1 MCIRDRVQLFHIIV
15 IYRIHAAKLIFSAY
29 TRTFTPPDLSI
40 CQIVNISRTRLRHS
54 GTKEG
59 TDGNTRFSHGREEA
73 GVSAFAFL
81 GLLSD
86 HRDIPSYAQV
96 KGSRQRNRVFPWHH
110 ASPFLSSESHQS
122 VSNRVSCTRLYVAF
136 TPSVHRHAQFSEKSC
151 GEKKCFFSQMKNE
164 STEIDS

>member
-1 MCIRDRVQLFHIIV
+1 M
-15 IYRIHAAKLIFSAY
+15 
-29 TRTFTPPDLSI
+29 TRTFQEKPREPRRRCAFACSPSTATLCMPAAPLVPKRTVSWPRGPALPYNSHLSHPCRKINIFRVYPHIYSPDLSI
-40 CQIVNISRTRLRHS
+40 CQIVNIPRTRLRHS

-96 KGSRQRNRVFPWHH
+96 KGSRQRNRVFP
-110 ASPFLSSESHQS
+110 
-122 VSNRVSCTRLYVAF
+122 
-136 TPSVHRHAQFSEKSC
+136 
-151 GEKKCFFSQMKNE
+151 
-164 STEIDS
+164 

>member
-1 MCIRDRVQLFHIIV
+1 MSPEHHTPRPFALPHKIILLFQYPPLPLFQKKPFHSRKVQLFHIIV

-40 CQIVNISRTRLRHS
+40 YQIVNISRTRLRHS

-96 KGSRQRNRVFPWHH
+96 KGSRQRNRVFP
-110 ASPFLSSESHQS
+110 
-122 VSNRVSCTRLYVAF
+122 
-136 TPSVHRHAQFSEKSC
+136 
-151 GEKKCFFSQMKNE
+151 
-164 STEIDS
+164 